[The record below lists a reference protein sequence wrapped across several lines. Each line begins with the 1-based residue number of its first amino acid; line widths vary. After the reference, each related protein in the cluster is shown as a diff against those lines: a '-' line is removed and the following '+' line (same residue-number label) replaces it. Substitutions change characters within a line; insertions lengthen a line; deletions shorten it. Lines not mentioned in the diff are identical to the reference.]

1 MFSLIEKVCRYYVKT
16 FNDDFSSPLLDSAEL
31 LQLRQLAES
40 SPSSL
45 IESRR
50 EQAQPLQGEAL
61 SVYYGQGLEFEE
73 NRLYSQGDDPRF
85 INWRLLARTG
95 ELYSKVFRESRRPQ
109 LFIVMD
115 RRARMHFATRS
126 QLKVTLAAKVAAFM
140 IYQALAKQY
149 SVAGVV
155 VEESLHW
162 FDSAQS
168 ESRVQALLQAAIAP
182 SHPVPFTGNELSL
195 EALLQQVQFQS
206 KAGNVVLLLSDFYD
220 LDKACEPLLLN
231 LTRQQEVIAVSITD
245 PAELQLPTAGA
256 LSIADETSDETLE
269 LQSQDNS
276 TRLDYTSL
284 SAAAQKQTQARLKLA
299 GCKYLQFRT
308 DQELESII
316 TGLIHE

>member
-1 MFSLIEKVCRYYVKT
+1 MFSLIEKVYQYYART
-16 FNDDFSSPLLDSAEL
+16 FNDDFSTPLLDTAEL

-40 SPSSL
+40 TPSSL
-45 IESRR
+45 IDSRR

-155 VEESLHW
+155 VDESLHW
-162 FDSAQS
+162 FDSTLS
-168 ESRVQALLQAAIAP
+168 ESRVQALLQAIIAP
-182 SHPVPFTGNELSL
+182 SQPVPFASNEPSL
-195 EALLQQVQFQS
+195 EAVMQQVQLQS
-206 KAGNVVLLLSDFYD
+206 KAGNIVLLLSDFYD
-220 LDKACEPLLLN
+220 IDKACEPLLLN
-231 LTRQQEVIAVSITD
+231 LTRHQEVIAVSITD
-245 PAELQLPTAGA
+245 PAELLLPPVGA
-256 LSIADETSDETLE
+256 LSIADETSDEILE
-269 LQSQDNS
+269 LQSHDKS
-276 TRLDYTSL
+276 TRLDYSSLTTSL
-284 SAAAQKQTQARLKLA
+284 LKQAQSRLKLT
-299 GCKYLQFRT
+299 GCEYFQFRT
-308 DQELESII
+308 DQDLDSII
-316 TGLIHE
+316 TGLMHE